1 MAKLLILESQ
11 TLKSMVEISIVLQQK
26 KTIQDEGPKPGK
38 PLTNKDPDAPR
49 SSKLPKL
56 WLFCHN
62 LGNSP

>member
-11 TLKSMVEISIVLQQK
+11 TLKSMVEISIVLEQK
-26 KTIQDEGPKPGK
+26 KTIQDKGPKLEPI
-38 PLTNKDPDAPR
+38 TNKDPDAPR